1 MHYRS
6 WETALWKAGRLNS
19 QNGRMNRNIG
29 IFCASSNRMA
39 PVFYDEAQRLGEWIG
54 SQGRTL
60 VYGGAKCGLME
71 TLAKSVHEAGGR
83 VLGVVPQILVEQ
95 GRVSRYIDETV
106 LTPDL
111 NQRKQGI
118 IDRSDIILALPGSVG
133 TLDEVFT
140 VLAANTIGIHSKRVL
155 FWNIDGFWDELFRLF
170 RAMEKRGVV
179 NKPLEDYILV
189 ANTLDEVVRLIG

>member
-1 MHYRS
+1 
-6 WETALWKAGRLNS
+6 
-19 QNGRMNRNIG
+19 
-29 IFCASSNRMA
+29 MA
-39 PVFYDEAQRLGEWIG
+39 PVFYEEAQRLGEWIG
-54 SQGRTL
+54 RQGRTL
-60 VYGGAKCGLME
+60 VYGGANCGLME

-106 LTPDL
+106 LMPDL